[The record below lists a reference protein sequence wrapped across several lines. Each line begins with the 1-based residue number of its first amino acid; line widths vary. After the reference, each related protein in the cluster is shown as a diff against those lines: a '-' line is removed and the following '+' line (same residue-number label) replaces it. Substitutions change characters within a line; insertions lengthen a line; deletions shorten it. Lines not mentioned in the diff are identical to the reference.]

1 MRARRLVVLTA
12 LFASACG
19 GLNVLIHR
27 GPIEFVA
34 PDGQHWPGLVEVQEE
49 YGPAGF
55 HPVGVVLGEPFDIV
69 LSTASSIQAVFD
81 PDLRIAWGP
90 LGWLAS
96 LTPFVTASGPIKFW
110 WPWGSWGPVPVDESQ
125 LTALRD
131 GDAEQRLAAAR
142 AATDDERIVSARLT
156 SDEPLPP
163 PRR

>member
-1 MRARRLVVLTA
+1 MRARQFAVLTV
-12 LFASACG
+12 LLGSACG
-19 GLNVLIHR
+19 GLSVRIDR
-27 GPIEFVA
+27 GPIEFIT
-34 PDGQHWPGLVEVQEE
+34 PDGRRWPGLVEVQEE

-55 HPVGVVLGEPFDIV
+55 HPVGVILGEPFDVV

-96 LTPFVTASGPIKFW
+96 LTPLVTASGPVKFMW
-110 WPWGSWGPVPVDESQ
+110 SWGSWGPVPVDESQ

-142 AATDDERIVSARLT
+142 AATGDERIVSARLT
-156 SDEPLPP
+156 SDESLPAT
-163 PRR
+163 RR